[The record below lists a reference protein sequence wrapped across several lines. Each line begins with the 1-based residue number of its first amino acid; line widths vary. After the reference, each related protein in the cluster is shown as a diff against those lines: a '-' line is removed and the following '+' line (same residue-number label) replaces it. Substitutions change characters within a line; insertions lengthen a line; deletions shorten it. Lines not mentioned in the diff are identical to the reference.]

1 MTMRNLS
8 TVQVAR
14 KLGFGQGYLQKLIRQ
29 RVVPFPPLV
38 KVGALKIRLW
48 GKRDVARLRKALAK
62 RRRIRRNA

>member
-1 MTMRNLS
+1 MRRYS

-14 KLGFGQGYLQKLIRQ
+14 KFGFGQGYLQKLIRK

-48 GKRDVARLRKALAK
+48 SDQDVARLRKALAEMP
-62 RRRIRRNA
+62 RNRRNA